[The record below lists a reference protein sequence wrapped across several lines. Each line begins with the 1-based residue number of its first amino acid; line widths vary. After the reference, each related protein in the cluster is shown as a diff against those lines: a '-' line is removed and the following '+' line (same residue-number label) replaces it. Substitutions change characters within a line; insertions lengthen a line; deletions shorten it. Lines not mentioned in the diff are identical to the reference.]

1 MTSVDAGT
9 APGLAVDVTI
19 CAEGWRQGLAEAED
33 VCRHAARAA
42 FAGAGVR
49 LDRRSEVSL
58 LLADDAR
65 VRSLNR
71 DYRGRDVA
79 TNVLAFEGETVEED
93 SVDGAPAVLGDVVVA
108 YETAAAEAAA
118 TGKRLAEHLSL
129 LVVHGMLHL
138 LGFDHQTDEAAERM
152 ERLEATIL
160 SSLSGTGFH
169 AGSSQ
174 E

>member
-1 MTSVDAGT
+1 
-9 APGLAVDVTI
+9 
-19 CAEGWRQGLAEAED
+19 
-33 VCRHAARAA
+33 
-42 FAGAGVR
+42 
-49 LDRRSEVSL
+49 

-79 TNVLAFEGETVEED
+79 TNVLAFAGGSVGEGSGGGPT
-93 SVDGAPAVLGDVVVA
+93 VLGDVVVA

-118 TGKRLAEHLSL
+118 ADEHLADHLSL

-160 SSLSGTGFH
+160 TSLSGAAFH
-169 AGSSQ
+169 AGASQ

>member
-1 MTSVDAGT
+1 MTSADAKT
-9 APGLAVDVTI
+9 TPGLAVDVTI
-19 CAEGWRQGLAEAED
+19 CAEGWRKGLAEAED
-33 VCRHAARAA
+33 ICRHAALAA
-42 FAGAGVR
+42 FAGAGAR
-49 LDRRSEVSL
+49 LDRCSEVSL

-79 TNVLAFEGETVEED
+79 TNVLAFAGGSVGEGSGGGPT
-93 SVDGAPAVLGDVVVA
+93 VLGDVVVA

-118 TGKRLAEHLSL
+118 ADEHLADHLSL

-160 SSLSGTGFH
+160 TSLSGAAFH
-169 AGSSQ
+169 AGASQ